1 MLGIKRPPPRC
12 LSSNIHHPSAVVE
25 LLQAWEM
32 GHDVRQRE
40 ADSSCQWNQQI
51 PYKEWLLF
59 WHSAPVLLHLLEEVM
74 TSLDSISISMRWYH
88 STPMSSDTVGA
99 IIVNMA
105 DSGRS
110 CQRGWFNTKP
120 ETAVRRNVW
129 QLKINNANMCCGQSP
144 VWWQPSFPNV
154 N

>member
-1 MLGIKRPPPRC
+1 MASIKSSTRLYGGANISVRKTFMLGIKRPSSRC
-12 LSSNIHHPSAVVE
+12 LSSNIHHPSAVTE
-25 LLQAWEM
+25 RLQAWEV

-59 WHSAPVLLHLLEEVM
+59 WHSAPVLLHLLEGVM

-88 STPMSSDTVGA
+88 SMPTSFDTVGA
-99 IIVNMA
+99 FIINMA

-110 CQRGWFNTKP
+110 RQRGWYNTKHTW
-120 ETAVRRNVW
+120 EE
-129 QLKINNANMCCGQSP
+129 MCDI
-144 VWWQPSFPNV
+144 
-154 N
+154 